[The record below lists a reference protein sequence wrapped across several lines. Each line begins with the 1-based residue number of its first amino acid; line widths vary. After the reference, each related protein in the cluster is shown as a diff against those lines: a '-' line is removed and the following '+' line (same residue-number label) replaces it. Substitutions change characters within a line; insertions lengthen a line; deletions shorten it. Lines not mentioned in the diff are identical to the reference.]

1 MLNSLNL
8 TLAQASA
15 AVMAKEL
22 SPVELVNAALE
33 RVAAREP
40 EVNAFVSV
48 WEESARQQ
56 ALKAE
61 RDIAQ
66 GIHHGPLHGIPVA
79 LKDLFDVAGKPT
91 SASSR
96 VRAGHRAT
104 QNSAVTDALLR
115 GGAILIGKTHTHE
128 FAFGLTTPQTR
139 NPLDPQRTP
148 GGSSGG
154 SAAAV
159 AYGGAWAAMGTDTG
173 GSIRVPAAL
182 CGLVGFKPSYG
193 LVSRHG
199 VVPLA
204 WSLDHVGP
212 IARTVEDVSLMF
224 QAIAGFDARDP
235 ASRATPVSLLSHPLL
250 ANANVDGLRVGIP
263 KNYYSDR
270 VAEPV
275 ANAVRQ
281 AAVYLRQRGAT
292 LVEVDIPLAD
302 YLIPTQWGLMVAE
315 SASVHAR
322 NIRRDATLYGEDV
335 RTLLETGQLLPA
347 TDYLKAQR
355 ARQFITAHWQT
366 LFAQI
371 DIVLA
376 PTVPQTAALVTEEN
390 FVWPDGSHE
399 SVAEAYVRFCA
410 PANVT
415 GLPALTVPY
424 GKDPQGMPVGVQ
436 ILGKGLDDA
445 TVLRVGR
452 VIEEGQSLFH
462 PSDETTNE
470 HAAS

>member
-1 MLNSLNL
+1 MLNPLSL
-8 TLAQASA
+8 TLTQASA
-15 AVMAKEL
+15 AVAAKEL
-22 SPVELVNAALE
+22 SPVEMVNAALE
-33 RVAAREP
+33 RIAAREP
-40 EVNAFVSV
+40 EINAFVSV
-48 WEESARQQ
+48 WQESARRQ

-66 GIHHGPLHGIPVA
+66 GIHRGPLHGIPVA
-79 LKDLFDVAGKPT
+79 LKDLFDVAGQPT

-96 VRAGHRAT
+96 LRAGHCASE
-104 QNSAVTDALLR
+104 NSAVTDALLR

-128 FAFGLTTPQTR
+128 FAFGLTTPQTH
-139 NPLDPQRTP
+139 NPLDLRRTP

-212 IARTVEDVSLMF
+212 IARTVEDATLML

-235 ASRATPVSLLSHPLL
+235 ASRETPASLRSRPLHT
-250 ANANVDGLRVGIP
+250 NVEVDGLRVGIP
-263 KNYYSDR
+263 QNYYFDR
-270 VAEPV
+270 VAKPV
-275 ANAVRQ
+275 ATAVRQ
-281 AAVYLRQRGAT
+281 AAAHLRQRGAT
-292 LVEVDIPLAD
+292 LMEVDIPLAD
-302 YLIPTQWGLMVAE
+302 YLIPTQWGLMMAE

-322 NIRRDATLYGEDV
+322 DIRRAASLYGEDV
-335 RTLLETGQLLPA
+335 RALLEAGQLLPA

-355 ARQFITAHWQT
+355 ARQLIVAQWKA
-366 LFAQI
+366 LFEQI

-376 PTVPQTAALVTEEN
+376 PTVPQTAARIGQEN
-390 FVWPDGSHE
+390 FVWLDGSHE
-399 SVAEAYVRFCA
+399 SVAEAYVRLCA

-415 GLPALTVPY
+415 GLPALTVPF
-424 GKDPQGMPVGVQ
+424 GKDEEGMPVGVQ
-436 ILGKGLDDA
+436 VMGRALDDA
-445 TVLRVGR
+445 TVLCAGL
-452 VIEEGQSLFH
+452 VIEEGNRLFH
-462 PSDETTNE
+462 PCNVTTDD
-470 HAAS
+470 HVVA

>member
-33 RVAAREP
+33 RGAAREP

>member
-15 AVMAKEL
+15 AVMAKKL

>member
-79 LKDLFDVAGKPT
+79 LKDLFDVASKPT

>member
-104 QNSAVTDALLR
+104 QNSAVADALLR
-115 GGAILIGKTHTHE
+115 GGAILMGKTHTHE

-204 WSLDHVGP
+204 WSLDHAGP
-212 IARTVEDVSLMF
+212 IARTVEDTSLML

-235 ASRATPVSLLSHPLL
+235 ASRATPASLLSRPLH
-250 ANANVDGLRVGIP
+250 ANADVDGLRVGIP
-263 KNYYSDR
+263 KNYYFDR
-270 VAEPV
+270 VAESV
-275 ANAVRQ
+275 ASAVRQ
-281 AAVYLRQRGAT
+281 AAVHLRQRGAT

-322 NIRRDATLYGEDV
+322 DIRRDATLYGEDV
-335 RTLLETGQLLPA
+335 RTLLEAGQLLPA
-347 TDYLKAQR
+347 TDYLKALR
-355 ARQFITAHWQT
+355 ARQFITAQWNA

>member
-1 MLNSLNL
+1 MLNPLNLTNL

-15 AVMAKEL
+15 AVAAKEL
-22 SPVELVNAALE
+22 SPVELLNAALE
-33 RVAAREP
+33 RIAAREP
-40 EVNAFVSV
+40 EINAFVSV
-48 WEESARQQ
+48 WEESARGQ
-56 ALKAE
+56 ALEAE
-61 RDIAQ
+61 RDIAR
-66 GIHHGPLHGIPVA
+66 GIHRGPLHGIPVA
-79 LKDLFDVAGKPT
+79 LKDLFDVAGQPT

-104 QNSAVTDALLR
+104 ENSAVADALLR
-115 GGAILIGKTHTHE
+115 SGAILIGKTHTHE

-204 WSLDHVGP
+204 GSLDHAGP
-212 IARTVEDVSLMF
+212 MARTVEDVDLML
-224 QAIAGFDARDP
+224 QAITGFDARDP
-235 ASRATPVSLLSHPLL
+235 ASRATPASLLSPTLH
-250 ANANVDGLRVGIP
+250 AHADVDGLRVGIP
-263 KNYYSDR
+263 QNYYFDR

-275 ANAVRQ
+275 AAAVRQ
-281 AAVYLRQRGAT
+281 AAAYLRQRGAT
-292 LVEVDIPLAD
+292 LIDVDIPLAD

-322 NIRRDATLYGEDV
+322 DIRRAAMLYGEDV
-335 RTLLETGQLLPA
+335 RTLLEAGQLLPA
-347 TDYLKAQR
+347 TDYLKALH
-355 ARQFITAHWQT
+355 ARQRIAAQWQT

-376 PTVPQTAALVTEEN
+376 PTVPQIAARIGQEN
-390 FVWPDGSHE
+390 FVWPDSSHE
-399 SVAEAYVRFCA
+399 SVTDAYVRLCA

-415 GLPALTVPY
+415 GLPALTVPF
-424 GKDPQGMPVGVQ
+424 GKDEQGMPVGVQ
-436 ILGKGLDDA
+436 VMGRALDDA
-445 TVLRVGR
+445 TVLRVGW
-452 VIEEGQSLFH
+452 VIEEGQRMIQRC
-462 PSDETTNE
+462 D
-470 HAAS
+470 